1 MGMCEAI
8 VAATVRRAAGRR
20 VTGLR
25 VHVGGHPVDR
35 DVVTQGIQLAATGTV
50 AQDAAVDLVL
60 EPMAV
65 HCHGCARTGPVEDHV
80 SLVACPRCG
89 DVDIE
94 ITGTDEVRLESI
106 TVAAGGARAEPG
118 FGGAEHPQRIPGVP
132 EAGR

>member
-8 VAATVRRAAGRR
+8 VTATVRRAAGRR

-25 VHVGGHPVDR
+25 VHVGGHAVDR

-60 EPMAV
+60 EPMSV
-65 HCHGCARTGPVEDHV
+65 RCNGCGRAGAVEDHV

-94 ITGTDEVRLESI
+94 VTGTDEVRLESI
-106 TVAAGGARAEPG
+106 TLAA
-118 FGGAEHPQRIPGVP
+118 GVP
-132 EAGR
+132 EVGR